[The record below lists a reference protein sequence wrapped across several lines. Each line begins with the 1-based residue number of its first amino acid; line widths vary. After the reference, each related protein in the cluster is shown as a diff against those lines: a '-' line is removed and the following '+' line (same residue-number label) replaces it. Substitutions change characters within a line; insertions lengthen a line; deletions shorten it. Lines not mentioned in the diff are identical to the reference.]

1 MKGKQLTYRPDID
14 GLRALAVILVLLFHF
29 ELGISGGFIGV
40 DVFFVISGYLI
51 TEVIRNSVNSGR
63 FTFHGFYVRRLLRL
77 HPALLVTLAITLC
90 AGFVIMDPAS
100 FIDLAGAAKYAT
112 FSLSNFYFWLNQGY
126 FDAASQTKPLLHTW
140 SLAAEWQFYL
150 VWPFIVWGALKV
162 SDRLLPWLLVVMT
175 VVSLAACQWMLGRDS
190 SAAYFMMPFRVF
202 ELAIG
207 ALLVF
212 APEKRLPGHADSA
225 ITLAGIAAI
234 IASAFWLTSQTPF
247 PGLAALAPCLGAAAC
262 IYSGKS
268 AAGAV
273 LRLRPM
279 VFIGLISYSI
289 YLVHWPLI
297 VFYKYYVFRDLNL
310 SESLTLLAVAIA
322 CGALLYFSVERVF
335 MAKHKLVKPLGIS
348 AIAAACALSAYGC
361 SMVISTDGLKSR
373 VPAEYLSFV
382 SDPRNF
388 HIKNYG
394 GNGYRLDAVLGDKR
408 GKPFAIFAGDS
419 FALQYA
425 KGFDSELST
434 SGKYIESIF
443 QHGCVISSEYT
454 RLLNNAPR
462 QLCRDKHAA
471 MMKKLE
477 GNNLPLIFTQSWEGY
492 QGKIANSK
500 GEMVGGDEK
509 SYPAV
514 VIDMVSRMR
523 KEIGAERKMIII
535 GSQPFLAASNS
546 SISCL
551 ARPRYIPQKCED
563 LLSYHIEQ
571 SAAYS
576 INAKLKTFSDEHP
589 NTFYINP
596 SDALCRNGICRSYD
610 NGKILY
616 SDGAHLSVDGSMMA
630 SHKIV
635 KNILD
640 INDSM

>member
-1 MKGKQLTYRPDID
+1 MKGKQLAYRPDID

-29 ELGISGGFIGV
+29 ELGVSGGFIGV

-51 TEVIRNSVNSGR
+51 TEVIRNSINSGR
-63 FTFHGFYVRRLLRL
+63 FTFHDFYVRRLLRL
-77 HPALLVTLAITLC
+77 HPALLVTLAVTLC
-90 AGFVIMDPAS
+90 AGFVLMDPAS
-100 FIDLAGAAKYAT
+100 FTDLAGSAKYAT
-112 FSLSNFYFWLNQGY
+112 FSVSNFYFWLNQGY
-126 FDAASQTKPLLHTW
+126 FEAASQTKPLLHTW

-162 SDRLLPWLLVVMT
+162 SDRILPWLLVVMA

-212 APEKRLPGHADSA
+212 APEKRLPGGVDSA
-225 ITLAGIAAI
+225 ITVAGIVAI
-234 IASAFWLTSQTPF
+234 IATAFSLTSQTPF

-262 IYSGKS
+262 IYAGRSS
-268 AAGAV
+268 AGAV
-273 LRLRPM
+273 LRIKPM
-279 VFIGLISYSI
+279 VFIGLVSYSI

-297 VFYKYYVFRDLNL
+297 VFYKYYVFREITLTEKL
-310 SESLTLLAVAIA
+310 SLLAAAVVL
-322 CGALLYFSVERVF
+322 GTALYYSVEKVF
-335 MAKHKLVKPLGIS
+335 MAKIKWIKGFGIS

-361 SMVISTDGLKSR
+361 SIILSSDGLKNR
-373 VPAEYLSFV
+373 IPVEYLSFA
-382 SDPRNF
+382 SDPKNF

-394 GNGYRLDAVLGDKR
+394 GNGYRLDAVLGDRK

-492 QGKIANSK
+492 LGKIANSN
-500 GEMVGGDEK
+500 GEMVGSDDR
-509 SYPAV
+509 SYPDV
-514 VIDMVSRMR
+514 IIDMISRMR
-523 KEIGAERKMIII
+523 QEIGVNRKMIII
-535 GSQPFLAASNS
+535 GSQPFLSANNS
-546 SISCL
+546 SVSCL
-551 ARPRYIPQKCED
+551 VRPRYVPQKCED
-563 LLSYHIEQ
+563 MLSYRIEAT
-571 SAAYS
+571 AAYS
-576 INAKLKTFSDEHP
+576 INAKLKEFSDEHP

-596 SDALCRNGICRSYD
+596 SDALCRNGICKSYE

-616 SDGAHLSVDGSMMA
+616 SDGAHLSVDGSMIA
-630 SHKIV
+630 SHTIV
-635 KNILD
+635 RYILD
-640 INDSM
+640 LNDSM